1 MSGED
6 TELSKAELLEMAADI
21 VSSYVSNNEVKADSL
36 PGLIES
42 VYASVEG
49 IANADA
55 DADID
60 TGPRPDPAVPIED
73 SLTDDYL
80 ICLEDGQQF
89 QSLKRHLR
97 VKYNMTP
104 EAYREKWGLPRDYPM
119 VAPNYAKRRSELAK
133 KTGLGKS
140 RR

>member
-1 MSGED
+1 MSEPD
-6 TELSKAELLEMAADI
+6 TSLNKSELLEIAADI
-21 VSSYVSNNEVKADSL
+21 VRAYVSNNEVKAEAL
-36 PGLIES
+36 PNLIES

-49 IANADA
+49 IALADA
-55 DADID
+55 DVD
-60 TGPRPDPAVPIED
+60 TGPRPEPAVPIAD

-80 ICLEDGQQF
+80 ICLEDGQHF

-104 EAYREKWGLPRDYPM
+104 QAYREKWDLPRDYPM

-133 KTGLGKS
+133 KTGLGKN
-140 RR
+140 RP

>member
-1 MSGED
+1 MSSED

-21 VSSYVSNNEVKADSL
+21 VSAYVSNNEVKADSL

-55 DADID
+55 DFD
-60 TGPRPDPAVPIED
+60 TGPRPDPAVPIAD
-73 SLTDDYL
+73 SLTEDYL

>member
-1 MSGED
+1 MNED
-6 TELSKAELLEMAADI
+6 KTEIPKAELLEIAADI
-21 VSSYVSNNEVKADSL
+21 VSAYVSNNEVKAEAL

-42 VYASVEG
+42 VFASVES
-49 IANADA
+49 IALSEAEVEE
-55 DADID
+55 
-60 TGPRPDPAVPIED
+60 GPRPDPAVPIAD

-140 RR
+140 RP

>member
-1 MSGED
+1 MIEED
-6 TELSKAELLEMAADI
+6 KALTASNLLEITADI
-21 VSSYVSNNEVKADSL
+21 VSAYVTNNTL
-36 PGLIES
+36 PAEALPDLIEHVYKS
-42 VYASVEG
+42 VDGLSRPD
-49 IANADA
+49 DA
-55 DADID
+55 EP
-60 TGPRPDPAVPIED
+60 TGPKTEPAVSIVD

-133 KTGLGKS
+133 KTGLGKN
-140 RR
+140 RA

>member
-6 TELSKAELLEMAADI
+6 AEISKAELLEIAADI
-21 VSSYVSNNEVKADSL
+21 VSAYVSHNELQAERL
-36 PGLIES
+36 PELIES

-49 IANADA
+49 LANTDL
-55 DADID
+55 DIEI
-60 TGPRPDPAVPIED
+60 GPRPEPAVPIAD

-119 VAPNYAKRRSELAK
+119 VAPNYAKRRSALAK
-133 KTGLGKS
+133 KTGLGKN
-140 RR
+140 RP

>member
-1 MSGED
+1 MSGEE

-21 VSSYVSNNEVKADSL
+21 VSAYVSNNEVKADSL

-55 DADID
+55 DVD
-60 TGPRPDPAVPIED
+60 TGPRPDPAVPIAD
-73 SLTDDYL
+73 SLTEDYL

>member
-1 MSGED
+1 MSEPD
-6 TELSKAELLEMAADI
+6 TALTKSDLLEMAAGI
-21 VSSYVSNNEVKADSL
+21 VSAYVSNNELAPQEL
-36 PGLIES
+36 PSLIES
-42 VYASVEG
+42 VFASVEG
-49 IANADA
+49 LSLAD
-55 DADID
+55 DAVDNM
-60 TGPRPDPAVPIED
+60 PRPEPAVPIAD

-80 ICLEDGQQF
+80 ICLEDGSQF

-119 VAPNYAKRRSELAK
+119 VAPNYAKRRSALAK

-140 RR
+140 RP

>member
-21 VSSYVSNNEVKADSL
+21 VSAYVSNNEVKADSL

-55 DADID
+55 YVD
-60 TGPRPDPAVPIED
+60 TGPRPDPAVPIAD
-73 SLTDDYL
+73 SLTEDYL